1 MNVAMLSAAQREANP
16 YIDLL
21 CRGLTEAG
29 VAVVLVGEPG
39 EDGLPAAARAAD
51 LIHLHWL
58 ELWSRP
64 PYTSLA
70 GLARW
75 GTPGRGL
82 RRWLE
87 PALNSDAAFARR
99 RQRFLDR
106 FFAALEQY
114 KTHGGR
120 LVYTVHNLGQH
131 EGEGG
136 AVEAAAVQRL
146 LALADGVHV
155 HAEYMADEV
164 RRLRGGSVGDRPQ
177 QRGSGGGSVGDGP
190 QQRGSGGGSVGDR
203 PQQWSPP
210 IAVIPHGHYIDAYPN
225 TISRNDARR
234 ALHLP
239 ASLTVNHSP
248 FTINRSLTLL
258 FLGLLRPYKGL
269 EELLPA
275 FRSLPDPNAALLIA
289 GRPRPSDYAARLAA
303 QVSDDPR
310 VRWHPHFVP
319 AAEVQLWMNAADAVV
334 LPYRQITTSGAAM
347 LAWSFGKPVIAPAL
361 PAFVEPMAAAP
372 FLGLLYDPT
381 APDGLA
387 NVLRQAANI
396 DWQFRRAPILA
407 WVQQFDWPGIGQ
419 QMAALYRQV
428 LSGNR

>member
-1 MNVAMLSAAQREANP
+1 MNVTMLSAAQREANP

-21 CRGLTEAG
+21 CGGLAEAG
-29 VAVVLVGEPG
+29 VAVELVDDPG
-39 EDGLPAAARAAD
+39 DDGLSAAARRAD
-51 LIHLHWL
+51 LLHLHWL
-58 ELWSRP
+58 ELWGRP

-70 GLARW
+70 GLGRW
-75 GTPGRGL
+75 GMPGRGL

-106 FFAALEQY
+106 FFAALEDY
-114 KTHGGR
+114 KARGGR

-136 AVEAAAVQRL
+136 AVEAAAMQRL
-146 LALADGVHV
+146 LALADGLHV
-155 HAEYMADEV
+155 HAAYMADEV
-164 RRLRGGSVGDRPQ
+164 WRILESGSV
-177 QRGSGGGSVGDGP
+177 
-190 QQRGSGGGSVGDR
+190 
-203 PQQWSPP
+203 
-210 IAVIPHGHYIDAYPN
+210 AVIPHGHYIDAYPN
-225 TISRNDARR
+225 TITRPEARR

-239 ASLTVNHSP
+239 HPLTIDNSQL
-248 FTINRSLTLL
+248 TIDHSLTLL

-275 FRSLPDPNAALLIA
+275 FRSLPGPDATLLIA

-303 QVSDDPR
+303 QAGADPR
-310 VRWHPHFVP
+310 VRWHPHFVSDDQ
-319 AAEVQLWMNAADAVV
+319 VQLWMNAADAVV

-372 FLGLLYDPT
+372 FLGLLYDP
-381 APDGLA
+381 AEPNALA
-387 NVLRQAANI
+387 EALRRAATI
-396 DWQFRRAPILA
+396 DWQSRHEPILA
-407 WVQQFDWPGIGQ
+407 WARQFDWPGIGRQ
-419 QMAALYRQV
+419 FAALYQRT
-428 LSGNR
+428 LDNNR